1 MDFQTA
7 RNRLARHLEIE
18 IKDKRVL
25 AVLARIPRELFVP
38 PEIRH
43 FAYEDRP
50 LPIGLGQTI
59 SQPYIAALMTQE
71 LGLTGDETVLEVGTG
86 SGYQTAI
93 LAELVERVVTVER
106 FPQLAK
112 EAQIVLEQLGY
123 TNIEM
128 HVAEESLG
136 WGQEAPYDAIMVTAG
151 APCVPDELV
160 CQLRIRSCMVIPIGS
175 QYEQELLRIT
185 REKGNAIKRERL
197 ANVRFVPLVGDGAW
211 EKE

>member
-25 AVLARIPRELFVP
+25 AALARIPRELFVP
-38 PEIRH
+38 TEIRH

-59 SQPYIAALMTQE
+59 SQPYIVALMTQE

-93 LAELVERVVTVER
+93 LAELVGRVITVER

-112 EAQIVLEQLGY
+112 KAHIVLEQL
-123 TNIEM
+123 
-128 HVAEESLG
+128 ASSESHASS
-136 WGQEAPYDAIMVTAG
+136 APWKT
-151 APCVPDELV
+151 
-160 CQLRIRSCMVIPIGS
+160 
-175 QYEQELLRIT
+175 
-185 REKGNAIKRERL
+185 
-197 ANVRFVPLVGDGAW
+197 
-211 EKE
+211 